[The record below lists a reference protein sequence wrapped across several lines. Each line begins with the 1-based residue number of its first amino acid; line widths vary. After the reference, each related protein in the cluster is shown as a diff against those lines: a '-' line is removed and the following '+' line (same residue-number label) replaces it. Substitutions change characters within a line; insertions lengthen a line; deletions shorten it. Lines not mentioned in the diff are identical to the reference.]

1 LDTRNVDAFRNQLIE
16 YVNARLGPEDLVQV
30 LDIDAECALGD
41 LNLPFIEQIERLAP
55 FGRDNP
61 SPIFCLR
68 DVALD
73 QGPQRVGSDGSHVR
87 LALRQGRHHALAIGF
102 GLAEQA
108 GNLVA
113 GERIDVAF
121 MPKMSTWKG
130 RRQIELHVKDFR
142 APAKS
147 KDP

>member
-1 LDTRNVDAFRNQLIE
+1 MGG
-16 YVNARLGPEDLVQV
+16 GPRRPV
-30 LDIDAECALGD
+30 AA
-41 LNLPFIEQIERLAP
+41 LPFRHGVDGGGGSGE
-55 FGRDNP
+55 
-61 SPIFCLR
+61 
-68 DVALD
+68 VAAMPEMMAELE
-73 QGPQRVGSDGSHVR
+73 
-87 LALRQGRHHALAIGF
+87 